1 MALFRKNPNETA
13 YVGGKKHWTDV
24 IKNSGSGDLLI
35 WRQPEEDFNT
45 NSTLIVM
52 PGEAAIF
59 VNGGVI
65 EQVFNE
71 SGTYK
76 LSTEN
81 YPFISR
87 LRNAFSGGIST
98 FNCVVYFVKTAHSME
113 ILWGTPTPIQ
123 VRDPVHKIFCSV
135 QARGAYKIQVSD
147 PSKFLMYMIG
157 NNVSSVN
164 QEDLRKYF
172 GSQMMMYIKSYITQ
186 FINSS
191 QAEIL
196 GICAYQVEISIILE
210 PFISKTIEP
219 YGLRLVNL
227 SIESMDIP
235 ENDPHRFQLESAFAL
250 SGEMRVLGEDWARA
264 KAADILQDLAK
275 NPGAGGVA
283 AMGAG
288 MGMGMAAAP
297 VFSSIAQQMFGAVTP
312 SAPPAPEETPKKS
325 KFGLKKSEN
334 TGDDFADSI
343 KKLKTMLDLGAITQA
358 QYDAKI
364 QEIMSRM

>member
-1 MALFRKNPNETA
+1 
-13 YVGGKKHWTDV
+13 
-24 IKNSGSGDLLI
+24 
-35 WRQPEEDFNT
+35 
-45 NSTLIVM
+45 
-52 PGEAAIF
+52 
-59 VNGGVI
+59 
-65 EQVFNE
+65 
-71 SGTYK
+71 
-76 LSTEN
+76 
-81 YPFISR
+81 
-87 LRNAFSGGIST
+87 
-98 FNCVVYFVKTAHSME
+98 
-113 ILWGTPTPIQ
+113 
-123 VRDPVHKIFCSV
+123 
-135 QARGAYKIQVSD
+135 
-147 PSKFLMYMIG
+147 
-157 NNVSSVN
+157 
-164 QEDLRKYF
+164 
-172 GSQMMMYIKSYITQ
+172 
-186 FINSS
+186 
-191 QAEIL
+191 
-196 GICAYQVEISIILE
+196 
-210 PFISKTIEP
+210 
-219 YGLRLVNL
+219 
-227 SIESMDIP
+227 MDIP

-297 VFSSIAQQMFGAVTP
+297 VFSSIAQQMFGTVTP

>member
-1 MALFRKNPNETA
+1 MAWFGRNPNETA

-45 NSTLIVM
+45 NSTLTVM

-164 QEDLRKYF
+164 QDDLRKYF

-264 KAADILQDLAK
+264 KAADILADLAK

-297 VFSSIAQQMFGAVTP
+297 VFSSIAQQMFGTVTP
-312 SAPPAPEETPKKS
+312 PAPPAPEPGPRKS
-325 KFGLKKSEN
+325 KFDIKKSGDA
-334 TGDDFADSI
+334 GDDFADSI

-358 QYDAKI
+358 QYDTKI